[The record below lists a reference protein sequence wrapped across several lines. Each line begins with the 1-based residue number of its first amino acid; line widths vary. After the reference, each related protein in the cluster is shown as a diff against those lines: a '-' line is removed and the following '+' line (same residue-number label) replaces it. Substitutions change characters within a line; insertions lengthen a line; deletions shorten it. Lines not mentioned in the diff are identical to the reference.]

1 MSILAL
7 LSLVEAVKHEDSTV
21 VTAIATIEI
30 VLDYLAQVF
39 LVGTST
45 DAVSLTGAVV
55 TTLSIVAVTLEPG
68 RRAQEEYEEKK

>member
-21 VTAIATIEI
+21 VTAIATLEI

-39 LVGTST
+39 LVGNGA

-68 RRAQEEYEEKK
+68 RMGQDEYEEK